1 MSNEKIFADVG
12 DTLDTIF
19 IYPDG
24 WKEDS
29 SFYLYDIYGDEEIPT
44 ESLSIQCPI
53 GKAVYRK
60 AINDLCEIEGS
71 PNKILITDIH
81 KRTKNMGYKR

>member
-1 MSNEKIFADVG
+1 MPNEKILAEVG

-29 SFYLYDIYGDEEIPT
+29 SFYLYDFYSGEEVPT
-44 ESLSIQCPI
+44 DSISVQSPI
-53 GKAVYRK
+53 GQAVYK
-60 AINDLCEIEGS
+60 KGINSICEIDGS
-71 PNKILITDIH
+71 QIKILITDIH

>member
-1 MSNEKIFADVG
+1 MPNEKILAEVG

-24 WKEDS
+24 WQEDY
-29 SFYLYDIYGDEEIPT
+29 SFYLYDFYSDEEVPT

-53 GKAVYRK
+53 GQAVYHK
-60 AINDLCEIEGS
+60 TINDMCEIEGS
-71 PNKILITDIH
+71 QIKILIIDIH
-81 KRTKNMGYKR
+81 KRTKNMGYRR